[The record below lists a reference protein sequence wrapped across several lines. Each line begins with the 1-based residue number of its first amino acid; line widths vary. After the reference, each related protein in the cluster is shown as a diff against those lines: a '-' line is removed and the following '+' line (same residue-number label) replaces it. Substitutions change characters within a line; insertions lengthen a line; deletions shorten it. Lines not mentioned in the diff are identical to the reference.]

1 MATNSISDVM
11 SAPVRTV
18 SPDTSVEEI
27 ARIMRDDDL
36 GDVIVAEN
44 EHLVGIVTDRD
55 VVVRC
60 VAGGGDPASHTAGE
74 ICSSDVATVPPQS
87 GIRDAVNTMRQGAV
101 RRLPVV
107 DHDRV
112 VGVVTMGD
120 LARVVD
126 QGSALADVSSAEP
139 NR

>member
-1 MATNSISDVM
+1 MTTQ
-11 SAPVRTV
+11 VRTV
-18 SPDTSVEEI
+18 APDTSLQEV
-27 ARIMRDDDL
+27 ARIMRDSDL
-36 GDVIVAEN
+36 GDVLVAED

-60 VAGGGDPASHTAGE
+60 VAEGGDPAQHTAGE

-87 GIRDAVNTMRQGAV
+87 DIRDAVNTMREGAV

-107 DHDRV
+107 DGDRV

-120 LARVVD
+120 LAKVVD
-126 QGSALADVSSAEP
+126 QDSALADVSSAEP

>member
-11 SAPVRTV
+11 TAPVRTV
-18 SPDTSVEEI
+18 APATSLREVAE
-27 ARIMRDDDL
+27 IMRDSDL
-36 GDVIVAEN
+36 GDVLVAE
-44 EHLVGIVTDRD
+44 EDRLVGIVTDRD
-55 VVVRC
+55 VIVRC
-60 VAGGGDPASHTAGE
+60 VAQGGDPADHTAGE
-74 ICSSDVATVPPQS
+74 ICSSEMVTVTPRS
-87 GIRDAVNTMRQGAV
+87 DIREAVNTMRQGAV

-107 DHDRV
+107 DGGRL

-126 QGSALADVSSAEP
+126 GGSALADVSSASP